1 MGMSEM
7 LQSRV
12 SWVRQFPY
20 TAHLQ
25 VVLRVDVEINQEVAT
40 ERPKV
45 RMRLRVLQTEIS
57 RMKISHGCEWKLLHT
72 TNLKAWVK
80 EE

>member
-12 SWVRQFPY
+12 SWVRQFPC

-25 VVLRVDVEINQEVAT
+25 VVPRVDVEINQEVAT

-45 RMRLRVLQTEIS
+45 RMRLRVSQTEIS
-57 RMKISHGCEWKLLHT
+57 RMKTSHGCEWKLLHT
-72 TNLKAWVK
+72 TNFKAWVK

>member
-25 VVLRVDVEINQEVAT
+25 VVLRVDVEINH
-40 ERPKV
+40 KV
-45 RMRLRVLQTEIS
+45 ITGS
-57 RMKISHGCEWKLLHT
+57 
-72 TNLKAWVK
+72 LKVTQG
-80 EE
+80 